1 MAPKSTKNYVKH
13 CEWGEIMLKK
23 VTTLVTSVAAMLLLS
38 SCSGG
43 LLNQT
48 AEEGEELTWRITTHQ
63 IPGTSRFESTLP
75 VFAEELSKQT
85 DGKFTVEI
93 YGGGTLFPVTETYD
107 AVARGNV
114 QAAAIF
120 TGFWSSKD
128 PVFNL
133 ITLPG
138 DPISTPEEHFKRA
151 DALAPILNEVYA
163 ESGIT
168 YLGAFDYGPD
178 EIFMSNKKIEKLEDF
193 EGMSIR
199 GTGVAAQ
206 FYDRLGASTVS
217 IASPELYTALQLG
230 TVDGAE
236 FNDYLVNSEMGLHEV
251 TDYVIEPALH
261 TGPSSDKDLIVNDE
275 AWESLPKS
283 YQDAFI
289 AARDKAREATAGDY
303 NNANKAAKQLWIDA
317 GVEISQLPE
326 EEVQRSREVA
336 YEWLAEYAN
345 KNESTEKYV
354 TKYVEVLRELGY
366 TKEADQ
372 IDSFRAKY
380 PSGSSGEEER

>member
-1 MAPKSTKNYVKH
+1 M
-13 CEWGEIMLKK
+13 
-23 VTTLVTSVAAMLLLS
+23 
-38 SCSGG
+38 
-43 LLNQT
+43 
-48 AEEGEELTWRITTHQ
+48 
-63 IPGTSRFESTLP
+63 
-75 VFAEELSKQT
+75 
-85 DGKFTVEI
+85 
-93 YGGGTLFPVTETYD
+93 
-107 AVARGNV
+107 
-114 QAAAIF
+114 
-120 TGFWSSKD
+120 
-128 PVFNL
+128 
-133 ITLPG
+133 
-138 DPISTPEEHFKRA
+138 
-151 DALAPILNEVYA
+151 NEVYA

-261 TGPSSDKDLIVNDE
+261 TGPASDKDLIVNDE

-303 NNANKAAKQLWIDA
+303 NDANEAAKQRWIDA

-326 EEVQRSREVA
+326 EEVRRSRGIA

-345 KNESTEKYV
+345 TSETTEQYV

-366 TKEADQ
+366 IEEADE
-372 IDSFRAKY
+372 IDAFRAEY
-380 PSGSSGEEER
+380 PSDSSGEEER